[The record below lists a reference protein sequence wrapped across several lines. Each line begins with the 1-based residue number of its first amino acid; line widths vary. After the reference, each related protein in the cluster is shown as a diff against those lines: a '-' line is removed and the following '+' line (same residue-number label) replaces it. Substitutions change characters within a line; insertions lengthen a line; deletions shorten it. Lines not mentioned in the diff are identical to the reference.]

1 MVSRIAR
8 SLLALT
14 VSAVLGAAFV
24 GAGTAGAQEPS
35 VPSGPVGGLPR
46 HVAPASV
53 LGLPTPDP
61 DPFYAA
67 PPDLAAY
74 KPGDVLRI
82 RSMPSNL
89 YFPGSAVWEVLFR
102 STDSRGLPIAAN
114 TTYLLP
120 PNHQPDGPLVSYQHI
135 INSLGHKCKIA
146 TELYTSDP
154 FTQIREAPGL
164 NIALARGWA
173 IALPDH
179 LGPRMAYG
187 AAKLGGQITLDGIRA
202 VKNVPELEVTNS
214 PVGIGGYSGG
224 GMATAWAAA
233 LAPTYAPELDI
244 VGVAHGGTPMNLT
257 TMAEALGTNPHPAF
271 GLAMAAAIGLER
283 EYPERIHL
291 DEQLNPQGRW
301 LRSLISNGCT
311 NEIMFWGV
319 GRNAAQMTDNP
330 NFMDDPDAWAVLRE
344 NSLEYYP
351 GIPDA
356 PTFEWHS
363 PTDVLI
369 PVDAIDRT
377 TARYCA
383 AGAYVKTTLT
393 PSPDH
398 LSAAA
403 LGLIPA
409 LNWMEAR
416 FRREPVP
423 ATC

>member
-1 MVSRIAR
+1 MVSRVLR
-8 SLLALT
+8 PLLVLA
-14 VSAVLGAAFV
+14 VSVTLGAAFA
-24 GAGTAGAQEPS
+24 GAGTAAAQDP
-35 VPSGPVGGLPR
+35 
-46 HVAPASV
+46 HTAPASV

-61 DPFYAA
+61 DPFYAP
-67 PPDLAAY
+67 PPDLAERA
-74 KPGDVLRI
+74 PGDVLNI
-82 RSMPSNL
+82 RQMPPNL

-120 PNHQPDGPLVSYQHI
+120 PNHQPDGPLASYQHI

-173 IALPDH
+173 VALPDH

-202 VKNVPELEVTNS
+202 VKKVPELGVTNS
-214 PVGIGGYSGG
+214 QVALGGYSGG

-233 LAPTYAPELDI
+233 LAPKYAPELDI
-244 VGVAHGGTPMNLT
+244 VGAAHGGTPMNLT
-257 TMAEALGTNPHPAF
+257 TMAEALGVNPHPAF

-283 EYPERIHL
+283 EYPDRIHL
-291 DEQLNPQGRW
+291 SSQLNNQGRW
-301 LRSLISNGCT
+301 LRGLINNGCT

-319 GRNAAQMTDNP
+319 GKNAAELTDNP
-330 NFMDDPDAWAVLRE
+330 NFMDDPDAWKVLEE
-344 NSLEYYP
+344 NSLELYP
-351 GIPDA
+351 GVPETPI
-356 PTFEWHS
+356 FEWHS

-377 TARYCA
+377 TARYCE
-383 AGAYVKTTLT
+383 AGTYVKTTLT

-403 LGLIPA
+403 LGLVPA
-409 LNWMEAR
+409 LDWMDAR
-416 FRREPVP
+416 FRGEPLP

>member
-1 MVSRIAR
+1 M
-8 SLLALT
+8 
-14 VSAVLGAAFV
+14 
-24 GAGTAGAQEPS
+24 
-35 VPSGPVGGLPR
+35 
-46 HVAPASV
+46 
-53 LGLPTPDP
+53 
-61 DPFYAA
+61 
-67 PPDLAAY
+67 PP
-74 KPGDVLRI
+74 
-82 RSMPSNL
+82 NL
-89 YFPGSAVWEVLFR
+89 HFPGSAVWEVLFR

-120 PNHQPDGPLVSYQHI
+120 PNHQPNGPLMSYQHI

-146 TELYTSDP
+146 TDLYTTDP

-187 AAKLGGQITLDGIRA
+187 AAKLGGQITSDGIRA

-233 LAPTYAPELDI
+233 
-244 VGVAHGGTPMNLT
+244 
-257 TMAEALGTNPHPAF
+257 
-271 GLAMAAAIGLER
+271 IGLER

-291 DEQLNPQGRW
+291 GEQLNPQGRW

-311 NEIMFWGV
+311 NEIMLWGV

-330 NFMDDPDAWAVLRE
+330 NFMDDPEAWSVLRE

-363 PTDVLI
+363 PTDVLM

-409 LNWMEAR
+409 LNWMETR
-416 FRREPVP
+416 FRGEPVP